1 MLSSATSRPGG
12 FPLLSLPFDL
22 NALPLTICPSSE
34 KENPDKPMSAG
45 FYRLEKGTPLVYTYT
60 YDEMK
65 IILEG
70 KFEISDETGQKVTGT
85 PGDVFYFPKGATIT
99 FTTEDYGLAFYVGI
113 PFVFHCG

>member
-1 MLSSATSRPGG
+1 VPS
-12 FPLLSLPFDL
+12 
-22 NALPLTICPSSE
+22 NANTIHSQ

-70 KFEISDETGQKVTGT
+70 QFEISDETGQKVTAT
-85 PGDVFYFPKGATIT
+85 PGDVFYFPKGVTIT
-99 FTTEDYGLAFYVGI
+99 FSTETYGLAF
-113 PFVFHCG
+113 FVSPNPSLC